1 MKEELEKFLKRY
13 NWEFYEDSLRK
24 ITDNVSL
31 FIAKT
36 NGEKKIGILKKEN
49 NFYLSEPHYPQD
61 LFIDSLDLYINFYP
75 LSFENYLK
83 LKEIINISPSPC
95 DKKTSF
101 GTGDRLGLVSSS
113 HLKALKN
120 YSIFPVIS
128 QQSPRELIKT
138 HRDFKDVLLKGVL
151 GVLESGYQ
159 GRFGA
164 DADHIKD
171 EYYLQEGINAGFSM
185 YTLDIS
191 DFLEKIENLKK
202 NELQE
207 RFRRISSLS
216 KKIIEKYKG
225 KKLNIS
231 SQEYYEFNEE
241 RLCESA
247 IIYERG
253 LDFIEKVYINL
264 KEKIKDFDLEVS
276 IDEGERDTT
285 LEDHL
290 FVAEYLH
297 EKGIDFWSLAPK
309 FPGEFQKALDYQG
322 DIKIFSYELKKHY
335 ILSQKIEGYRLSL
348 HSGSDKFSI
357 YKILSEIT
365 QKNFHIKTSGTSWLQ
380 GVKVIAKFDPQL
392 FSELYLIALN
402 NLEESKKAYKV
413 SIKKEDFPKE
423 VQGDP
428 LVFFEKPEV
437 KQLFHIS
444 YGVILDEKK
453 KEIYDILD
461 RHEKEHYEFV
471 RENIENHLKIL
482 FEEESQ

>member
-1 MKEELEKFLKRY
+1 MIEELEKFLRRY
-13 NWEFYEDSLRK
+13 GWELYIESLRE
-24 ITDNVSL
+24 IRENIFL

-36 NGEKKIGILKKEN
+36 KGEKKIGILKKEN
-49 NFYLSEPHYPQD
+49 SFYLSEPHYPQD
-61 LFIDSLDLYINFYP
+61 LFEETLKFYINFYP

-113 HLKALKN
+113 HLRILKN
-120 YSIFPVIS
+120 YPVFPIIS

-138 HRDFKDVLLKGVL
+138 HRDFKDVLLKGIL
-151 GVLESGYQ
+151 GVLESGYI
-159 GRFGA
+159 GKFGA

-171 EYYLQEGINAGFSM
+171 EYYLNEGIKVGFSM

-191 DFLEKIENLKK
+191 DFLEKIGNLEKI
-202 NELQE
+202 ELQE
-207 RFRRISSLS
+207 RFKKISSLS

-225 KKLNIS
+225 KKINIFNK
-231 SQEYYEFNEE
+231 EYYEFNEE
-241 RLCESA
+241 KLCESA

-253 LDFIEKVYINL
+253 LDFIENVYRIL
-264 KEKIKDFDLEVS
+264 KEKVRDFDLEIS

-290 FVAEYLH
+290 FVVEYLH

-322 DIKIFSYELKKHY
+322 NIDNFTSELKKHY
-335 ILSQKIEGYRLSL
+335 TLSQKLEGYRLSL

-357 YKILSEIT
+357 YKTFSKIT

-380 GVKVIAKFDPQL
+380 GVKVIAKFAPSL
-392 FSELYLIALN
+392 FYELYTISLE

-423 VQGDP
+423 IEGDP
-428 LVFFEKPEV
+428 IEFLEKPEV

-444 YGVILDEKK
+444 YGILLDEKR

-461 RHEKEHYEFV
+461 KYEKEHYEFV
-471 RENIENHLKIL
+471 EENIKNHLKIL
-482 FEEESQ
+482 FEED

>member
-1 MKEELEKFLKRY
+1 MLEELEKFLKGY
-13 NWEFYEDSLRK
+13 GWEFYKDSLREIK
-24 ITDNVSL
+24 ENTFL
-31 FIAKT
+31 FVAK
-36 NGEKKIGILKKEN
+36 NKGEKKVGILKKEN
-49 NFYLSEPHYPQD
+49 IFYLSEPHYSYD
-61 LFIDSLDLYINFYP
+61 LFIESLRSYINFYP

-83 LKEIINISPSPC
+83 LKEIMNISPSYC

-113 HLKALKN
+113 HLRILKN
-120 YSIFPVIS
+120 YPLFPVIS

-138 HRDFKDVLLKGVL
+138 KRDFKDVLLKGIL
-151 GVLESGYQ
+151 GVLESGYN
-159 GRFGA
+159 GKFGA

-171 EYYLQEGINAGFSM
+171 EYYLEEGIKAGFSM

-191 DFLEKIENLKK
+191 DFLVKTENIEKG
-202 NELQE
+202 ELQE
-207 RFRRISSLS
+207 RFRKISSLS
-216 KKIIEKYKG
+216 KKIIDKYKG
-225 KKLNIS
+225 KKINIS
-231 SQEYYEFNEE
+231 YQEYYEFNEE
-241 RLCESA
+241 KLCESA

-253 LDFIEKVYINL
+253 LDFIENVYKVL
-264 KEKIKDFDLEVS
+264 KEKVRDFDLEVS

-309 FPGEFQKALDYQG
+309 FPGEFQKALDYKG
-322 DIKIFSYELKKHY
+322 DVNIFSVELKKHY
-335 ILSQKIEGYRLSL
+335 LLSQKLEGYRLSL

-357 YKILSEIT
+357 YKMFSDIT
-365 QKNFHIKTSGTSWLQ
+365 NKNFHIKTSGTSWLQ
-380 GVKVIAKFDPQL
+380 GVKVIAKFDPSL
-392 FSELYLIALN
+392 FSELYVISLE

-423 VQGDP
+423 ILDNP
-428 LVFFEKPEV
+428 LEFFEKPEV

-444 YGVILDEKK
+444 YGILLDEKG

-461 RHEKEHYEFV
+461 RYEKDHYKFV
-471 RENIENHLKIL
+471 EENIENHLKIL
-482 FEEESQ
+482 F